1 MRIAKVVRVVAV
13 TIARMSLE
21 PGSGLGLE
29 LGVIDKARSSSV
41 STRP

>member
-13 TIARMSLE
+13 TITRMSLE

-29 LGVIDKARSSSV
+29 LGAIDMVRSSSV
-41 STRP
+41 SIQP